1 MTVLYLLIHELHVC
15 AVVFEVLLNAHV
27 SHLNLEFETRSGFL
41 FVFVVSKRSLLK
53 FGMRLRISEL

>member
-1 MTVLYLLIHELHVC
+1 VTVINLLMHELHVC
-15 AVVFEVLLNAHV
+15 AVVFVVLFNVHV
-27 SHLNLEFETRSGFL
+27 CHLNLEFKTRSGLL